1 MKPGIVYQVALWVGV
16 AAVAVTAWRMVT
28 GPPPVDSRPDTGE
41 RQPDIL
47 LVTFDTLRSD
57 HVSSNGYPKRTT
69 PFIDSLAK
77 QGIRFSR
84 AYSSSSWTVPALASL
99 MTSTYAE
106 RHGMDVNRRVNRRAG
121 VIPKELPMLA
131 ELLGEAGYQSFGITA
146 NFGLLQLQGFDR
158 GFDHFVSPG
167 AVGGKEVEFVRFPGC
182 SHQFPR
188 VGHAKRR
195 EEYLARTL
203 GWFNR
208 FLA

>member
-1 MKPGIVYQVALWVGV
+1 
-16 AAVAVTAWRMVT
+16 
-28 GPPPVDSRPDTGE
+28 VDSRPDTGE
-41 RQPDIL
+41 GHPDIL
-47 LVTFDTLRSD
+47 LVTFDTLRTD

-106 RHGMDVNRRVNRRAG
+106 RHGMDVNRRVNRQAG

-131 ELLGEAGYQSFGITA
+131 ELLGETGYESFGITA

-158 GFDHFVSPG
+158 GFDRFVSPG
-167 AVGGKEVEFVRFPGC
+167 AVGAEEVEG
-182 SHQFPR
+182 
-188 VGHAKRR
+188 
-195 EEYLARTL
+195 LLTT
-203 GWFNR
+203 
-208 FLA
+208 